1 MVTLKLT
8 KDEFVGLIFS
18 LSDPMYAFLCRIVKV
33 LVVGV

>member
-8 KDEFVGLIFS
+8 KDQFVGLNFS
-18 LSDPMYAFLCRIVKV
+18 LSDPIYAILCRVVKV

>member
-8 KDEFVGLIFS
+8 KDEFVGLNFS
-18 LSDPMYAFLCRIVKV
+18 LSDPIYAILCM